1 MRIEHIKVG
10 QLYTRYEDFGAQ
22 IECVD
27 IIPAIPGRGRRAIM
41 QSEHGEIE
49 LKASSVI
56 PWQEYQDQM
65 QRAAMQ
71 KQEMDALIEK
81 LSNFAGG
88 GIKSINQ
95 VPHWV
100 TIAFTEQAAARLLE
114 ILDAIPIPKKD
125 IPSLAAKGHKVRTQ
139 KALGL
144 RLRRAFGC
152 GRASRLSYHEGYHAS
167 LSFTIEELA
176 QAVTLIEGR
185 TNQTS
190 ALADIL
196 SCN

>member
-10 QLYTRYEDFGAQ
+10 QFFTRYEDFGAKL
-22 IECVD
+22 ECVD
-27 IIPAIPGRGRRAIM
+27 ITAAIPGRGRRAIM
-41 QSEHGEIE
+41 QDGMGEIE
-49 LKASSVI
+49 VKASSVI
-56 PWQEYQDQM
+56 PWQAYQDQI

-81 LSNFAGG
+81 LYSFAGG

-114 ILDAIPIPKKD
+114 TLDAIPIPKKD

-176 QAVTLIEGR
+176 EAVTRIEGR

-190 ALADIL
+190 ALADML